1 MLIYTI
7 GIGTIFSV
15 TTPGI
20 STDEIYAQQKI
31 AYEAFFKQALGYE
44 EKRWGVI
51 NGVHYEKWNCC
62 LSV

>member
-7 GIGTIFSV
+7 GIGTIFCV

-44 EKRWGVI
+44 EKRWG
-51 NGVHYEKWNCC
+51 
-62 LSV
+62 